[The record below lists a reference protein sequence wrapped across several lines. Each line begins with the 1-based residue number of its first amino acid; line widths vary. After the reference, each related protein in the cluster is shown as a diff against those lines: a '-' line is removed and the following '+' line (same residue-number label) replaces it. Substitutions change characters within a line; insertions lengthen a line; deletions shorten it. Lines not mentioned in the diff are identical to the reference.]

1 MLNIKVGIMPGRL
14 VEVVA
19 AKGSTARDLFE
30 TANVEVSNH
39 EVRLDGVKID
49 MDTQIQEGN
58 LLVAMKM
65 IKGNINTIKVG
76 VMPGRLTEIA
86 MTGELTAKE
95 LFELAEVEVSNHEI
109 RLDGVKIDINQ
120 TVETGNLLVAMKMIK
135 GNSSEAAAVEPNW
148 YSKGYDK
155 NEVEILL
162 GVGTQVPT
170 VLPSSSVTVL
180 NTFVMITLENGE
192 YVAVDKDVFESV
204 YSFEPFAEQDEYI
217 NVTEEEMKEMFE
229 TNNII
234 DDMFEPDELP
244 EREQSAYEKLNL
256 IKDDLIRDIDTNKAS
271 LQYYKLLVREYET
284 KIEVLESMLERF

>member
-204 YSFEPFAEQDEYI
+204 YSFEPFMDEDEYI
-217 NVTEEEMKEMFE
+217 DVTEEEMKEMFE

>member
-1 MLNIKVGIMPGRL
+1 MLKVKVGVMPGKL

-19 AKGSTARDLFE
+19 AKGTTARELFE

-39 EVRLDGVKID
+39 EVRLDGNRINID
-49 MDTQIQEGN
+49 TEIQEGN

-86 MTGELTAKE
+86 LAGELTARE
-95 LFELAEVEVSNHEI
+95 LFAMAEVEVSNHEI
-109 RLDGVKIDINQ
+109 RLDGVKIDLDQ

-135 GNSSEAAAVEPNW
+135 GNSSDAAAVEPNW
-148 YSKGYDK
+148 YAKGY
-155 NEVEILL
+155 NEEEIEILL
-162 GVGTQVPT
+162 GVGTKVPT
-170 VLPSSSVTVL
+170 VLPSSSVSIL
-180 NTFVMITLENGE
+180 NE
-192 YVAVDKDVFESV
+192 YVIIDLEDTDYVIINKDVFESV

-217 NVTEEEMKEMFE
+217 NVTEEEMKEMLE

-256 IKDDLIRDIDTNKAS
+256 MRDDLIRDIDTNKTS

-284 KIEVLESMLERF
+284 KIEVLESILERF

>member
-1 MLNIKVGIMPGRL
+1 MLKVKVGVMPGKL

-19 AKGSTARDLFE
+19 AKGTTARELFE
-30 TANVEVSNH
+30 TASVEVSNH
-39 EVRLDGVKID
+39 EIRLDGNRINID
-49 MDTQIQEGN
+49 TEIQEGN

-86 MTGELTAKE
+86 LAGELTARE

-109 RLDGVKIDINQ
+109 RLDGVKIDLDQ

-135 GNSSEAAAVEPNW
+135 GNSSDAAAVEPNW
-148 YSKGYDK
+148 YAKGY
-155 NEVEILL
+155 NEEEVEILL
-162 GVGTQVPT
+162 GVGTKVPT
-170 VLPSSSVTVL
+170 VLPSSSVSIL
-180 NTFVMITLENGE
+180 NE
-192 YVAVDKDVFESV
+192 YVIIDLEETDYVIINKDVFESV

-217 NVTEEEMKEMFE
+217 NVTEEEMREMLE

-284 KIEVLESMLERF
+284 KIEVLESILERF

>member
-170 VLPSSSVTVL
+170 VLPSSSVTAL